1 MGAGIVNMDV
11 PLLPS
16 ALRDCFVI
24 EPPYLTYSSY
34 LRKRHG
40 CTVYRVAVDA
50 GFTCPNRKE
59 GRASS
64 GCSYCAVDGSR
75 APYLDHRG
83 AGVPG
88 CGSPGVGPGSRE
100 SLQSQVKK
108 GIGFLSRRYGAEGF
122 ILFFQAYSN
131 TNAPV
136 AELARIYDTGLSLA
150 PFLGLNVATR
160 PDCIDEEKAR
170 LLASFRE
177 RGLEVWVELGLQT
190 ANDETLRRIRRGHTS
205 AAFAD
210 AIRMLKGNGLKVGA
224 HVIFGLP
231 GEGWPDIMRTV
242 DFAAGL
248 GVDGIKIHNLL
259 IPRGTLL
266 ARQHLLGEVTT
277 PAPERHLEYT
287 LAAIERLP
295 AETVIMRITC
305 DALPADIASPRSF
318 WPKADF
324 TARLASEMRARGA
337 RQGRLFPAVP

>member
-1 MGAGIVNMDV
+1 M
-11 PLLPS
+11 
-16 ALRDCFVI
+16 I

-40 CTVYRVAVDA
+40 CKVYRVAVDA
-50 GFTCPNRKE
+50 GFSCPNRKE

-88 CGSPGVGPGSRE
+88 CGAQGAGPGSRE
-100 SLQSQVKK
+100 SLQAQVER
-108 GIGFLSRRYGAEGF
+108 GISFLSRRYAAEGF

-136 AELARIYDTGLSLA
+136 AELARIYETGLSLA
-150 PFLGLNVATR
+150 AFRGLNVATR
-160 PDCIDEEKAR
+160 PDCVDEEKAR
-170 LLASFRE
+170 LLASYRE

-190 ANDETLRRIRRGHTS
+190 ANDATLRRIRRGHTS
-205 AAFAD
+205 AMFTNAV
-210 AIRMLKGNGLKVGA
+210 RMLKDNGLKVGA

-231 GEGWPDIMRTV
+231 GEDWSDIMATV
-242 DFAAGL
+242 ELLAGL
-248 GVDGIKIHNLL
+248 AVDGVKIHNLL
-259 IPRGTLL
+259 IPRGTPL
-266 ARQHLLGEVTT
+266 ARQLLMGEVTT

-287 LAAIERLP
+287 LGAIERLP
-295 AETVIMRITC
+295 PDTVIMRITC
-305 DALPADIASPRSF
+305 DALPADVASPRSF

-337 RQGRLFPAVP
+337 RQGRLFTAVP